1 MKKLAIR
8 GLIAAG
14 LIAFLASCGIDDY
27 FYLNAV
33 PLGNIQSSTNS
44 MVSINLPNIDL
55 QQFYY
60 FTNFTIYY
68 RIYISDFQELS
79 TLQLS
84 QAILTMIN
92 PTLSSDYFA
101 ILPYTTSNTENTQV
115 STSISTLFRNYHV
128 LGLEDISIEDVLDTS
143 ARGRSITLDFLQI
156 PGSIPY
162 LRIGNTQYNL
172 FRSNGN
178 GIFNPLPD
186 RYFVNSSQLH
196 SGENA
201 ISTINADV
209 VNNNV
214 SGSRYTYASMY
225 IVVTGID
232 NNFSPVYSVPTFIGI
247 FLLPDPS

>member
-1 MKKLAIR
+1 MKKLYKLYIC
-8 GLIAAG
+8 GLIS
-14 LIAFLASCGIDDY
+14 FLVSCGIDDY
-27 FYLNAV
+27 FYLLPV
-33 PLGNIQSSTNS
+33 PVGNIQSTSNS
-44 MVSINLPNIDL
+44 MVTINLPNMNL
-55 QQFYY
+55 SQFYY

-68 RIYISDFQELS
+68 RIYISDTQELA

-84 QAILTMIN
+84 QNVLTMIN
-92 PTLSSDYFA
+92 ATLSSDYFA
-101 ILPYTTSNTENTQV
+101 ILPYTTTNTQNTQV
-115 STSISTLFRNYHV
+115 SISVSTLFRNYHV
-128 LGLEDISIEDVLDTS
+128 LGLENASIDNVLNS
-143 ARGRSITLDFLQI
+143 SVMGRTITLDFLQT

-162 LRIGNTQYNL
+162 LQINNNVPYNL

-209 VNNNV
+209 VNKDV
-214 SGSRYTYASMY
+214 SGPRYTYVSMY

-232 NNFSPVYSVPTFIGI
+232 NNFSPIYSIPTFVGI